1 MKNANVILG
10 VGSGIGKE
18 LVKNLLRKGEY
29 VIGISSK
36 FKNQN

>member
-1 MKNANVILG
+1 MNNTNLIIG

-18 LVKNLLRKGEY
+18 LIMHLLRKGEY

-36 FKNQN
+36 